1 MKIWIY
7 FWKYT
12 AEKKVE
18 AAQVVFAWSRYFL
31 TFSYIWPSDDLEH
44 DVMEVNWPSHRN
56 QRPQKPL
63 YIQSVSA
70 VPE

>member
-31 TFSYIWPSDDLEH
+31 TFSYIWPSDDFEFG
-44 DVMEVNWPSHRN
+44 VIKTNWPRIRT
-56 QRPQKPL
+56 QWPQTHK
-63 YIQSVSA
+63 
-70 VPE
+70 